1 MALQK
6 YIQKKL
12 NGKKYHI
19 IIHTGIMINMEEHN
33 ERSLDFIAQN
43 AIAYT

>member
-1 MALQK
+1 
-6 YIQKKL
+6 
-12 NGKKYHI
+12 
-19 IIHTGIMINMEEHN
+19 MINMEEHN